1 MRHALAAALAAA
13 ALAAATTGPGLPGP
27 MSAAFADAATPA
39 APAATVPSATPGATT
54 AVEPLA
60 VAEVAP
66 GVFVH
71 EAPYTL
77 IAPANRGDI
86 ANLGF
91 IVGDDAVAVIDTGG
105 SVAVGEALLAAV
117 RAHTDKPVRYV
128 VNTHVHPDHLA
139 GNAAFA
145 GEGAKIVG
153 HHKLARALAARSAFY
168 RQQADRQ
175 LAPADA
181 ARSDF
186 RAPDIAVE
194 GTMRLDLGGRELVLE
209 AHPTAHTDADLTVLD
224 TTTGTWFLG
233 DLLFAGHL
241 PSLDGSLTG
250 WLAEM
255 DRLAGRPVAR
265 VVPGHGPRSMT
276 WPDALVPQRRYL
288 ARIAADVRAL
298 IAEGRSISAAADS
311 AGLSEREAWA
321 LFDEFNPHNATAAF
335 QELEWE

>member
-1 MRHALAAALAAA
+1 MRHARAAALLAAALGLAAPVGAAA
-13 ALAAATTGPGLPGP
+13 A
-27 MSAAFADAATPA
+27 ADEGAPVAGSATPSET
-39 APAATVPSATPGATT
+39 PVPSAPTT
-54 AVEPLA
+54 VAPLA

-71 EAPYTL
+71 EAPFAL

-91 IVGDDAVAVIDTGG
+91 IIGDDAVAVIDTGG
-105 SVAVGEALLAAV
+105 SVAVGQGLLAAV
-117 RAHTDKPVRYV
+117 RARTDKPVRYV

-145 GEGAKIVG
+145 GEGAQIVG
-153 HHKLARALAARSAFY
+153 HHKLARALAARAPFY
-168 RQQADRQ
+168 REQADRQ

-181 ARSDF
+181 AQSDF
-186 RAPDIAVE
+186 LAPDIAVD

-209 AHPTAHTDADLTVLD
+209 AHPTAHTDADLSVLD
-224 TTTGTWFLG
+224 VSTGTWFLG

-241 PSLDGSLTG
+241 PTIDGSLTG

-255 DRLAGRPVAR
+255 DRLAERPVAR
-265 VVPGHGPRSMT
+265 VVPGHGPRVMA
-276 WPDALVPQRRYL
+276 WPAALAPQRRYL
-288 ARIAADVRAL
+288 ARIASDVRAL
-298 IAEGRSISAAADS
+298 IAEGHSISAAAET
-311 AGLSEREAWA
+311 AGLSERELWT
-321 LFDEFNPHNATAAF
+321 LFDEFNPRNATAAF

>member
-1 MRHALAAALAAA
+1 MRHALAAGLAAA
-13 ALAAATTGPGLPGP
+13 VLAAAVLGVAVPGT
-27 MSAAFADAATPA
+27 AAFADGAATS
-39 APAATVPSATPGATT
+39 APAGTVA
-54 AVEPLA
+54 PLA
-60 VAEVAP
+60 VTEVAP

-71 EAPYTL
+71 EAPFAL
-77 IAPANRGDI
+77 IAPDNRGDI

-105 SVAVGEALLAAV
+105 SVATGAALLAAV

-153 HHKLARALAARSAFY
+153 HHKLARALGARAPFY
-168 RQQADRQ
+168 REQADRQ

-181 ARSDF
+181 AESRF
-186 RAPDIAVE
+186 LPPDIGVE

-209 AHPTAHTDADLTVLD
+209 AHPTAHTDADLSVLD
-224 TTTGTWFLG
+224 VETGTWFLG

-255 DRLAGRPVAR
+255 DRLADRPVAR
-265 VVPGHGPRSMT
+265 VVPGHGPRSMA

-298 IAEGRSISAAADS
+298 IAEGRSISAAAET
-311 AGLSEREAWA
+311 AGMSERDAWA
-321 LFDEFNPHNATAAF
+321 LFDTFNPHNATAAF